1 MTCGSPSAV
10 SRRST
15 SIAAVGRSS
24 SPIASIAG
32 RKSAALTVV
41 ATSVSPPRI
50 RSLRRASTPSTSP
63 GVSSWVASNTAT
75 GYDISQGIPVK
86 RKHFATVADA
96 QSIITL
102 DDGTVVAASASGD
115 GIQIVSPADQTES
128 N

>member
-1 MTCGSPSAV
+1 VPEGPWD
-10 SRRST
+10 
-15 SIAAVGRSS
+15 AAWDPAQRL
-24 SPIASIAG
+24 AW
-32 RKSAALTVV
+32 
-41 ATSVSPPRI
+41 
-50 RSLRRASTPSTSP
+50 
-63 GVSSWVASNTAT
+63 VSSLASNTAT